1 MGLLSR
7 TLSLSQ
13 EKKVSEKTISFIQ
26 FTKKFNISLC
36 ALFSKI
42 DNNYLITNS
51 VGFDGISIISS
62 ISTNDF
68 WDGTI
73 NNPNKWYS
81 FTTNSEMVPFFQ
93 LFSFNQ
99 KDKIKGIY
107 ICRFED
113 KVFMVCST
121 ESINFIPNDSI
132 IKELFFINFDTK
144 EDKKEI
150 SINLEKNENI
160 YKFQIDVKNAIEFL
174 VGKNL
179 RKLEYKNI
187 IQNSI
192 LNEIYLFLEKSFSY
206 PNLISTNSFGIFN
219 IAFVSES
226 QLSEKLL
233 QTHLIKELYSIL
245 DEESNLLILANLG
258 KSNSYKDV
266 MDFLQA
272 K

>member
-36 ALFSKI
+36 AVFSKI

-121 ESINFIPNDSI
+121 ESISFIPNDSI
-132 IKELFFINFDTK
+132 IKELSFINFDNK

-150 SINLEKNENI
+150 SIN
-160 YKFQIDVKNAIEFL
+160 
-174 VGKNL
+174 
-179 RKLEYKNI
+179 
-187 IQNSI
+187 
-192 LNEIYLFLEKSFSY
+192 LEKSFSY